1 MDNIY
6 NPQLASIQT
15 QMQQLQNILNQKP
28 PMVAQAPSVQIA
40 AQSIP
45 QVEGIEGAREYLKKL
60 PANSTAAVFD
70 KADSVFYGLA
80 VDANGIP
87 APIKIGRFTLEDA
100 PDPGS
105 NVITR
110 QDFDA
115 FRDEIRSALA
125 ALAPRKEETK

>member
-6 NPQLASIQT
+6 SPQLANIQT

-28 PMVAQAPSVQIA
+28 PVGPTAPATVAPQA
-40 AQSIP
+40 IP
-45 QVEGIEGAREYLKKL
+45 QVEGIDGAREFLKKL

-70 KADSVFYGLA
+70 KSDSVFYGLA

-100 PDPGS
+100 PEPGS

-115 FRDEIRSALA
+115 FKDEIRSALA
-125 ALAPRKEETK
+125 ALVRKETEE

>member
-6 NPQLASIQT
+6 SPQLANIQT

-28 PMVAQAPSVQIA
+28 PVGTAAPAAVAPQA
-40 AQSIP
+40 IP
-45 QVEGIEGAREYLKKL
+45 QVEGLEGAREFLKKL

-100 PDPGS
+100 PEPGS

-115 FRDEIRSALA
+115 FRDEIRAALA
-125 ALAPRKEETK
+125 ALAPRKENEE